1 MSGSVCWWLSQGVA
15 DPSPLSFLDLL
26 LNGDLLCSFPE
37 VLVGDHLWPSDVQN
51 VAETSVDERL
61 QLVGVCFCGA
71 PCLGAIEED

>member
-1 MSGSVCWWLSQGVA
+1 MA

-26 LNGDLLCSFPE
+26 LDGGLPCSVPE
-37 VLVGDHLWPSDVQN
+37 VFVGDHLWPFDIEDV
-51 VAETSVDERL
+51 AKASVDERL